1 MTREE
6 RIVAES
12 ERTVKAVEGGGPAD
26 DWCDAC
32 DAPTPMLT
40 LEMAASVACVGNGAI
55 RYWMDNSEFHY
66 HQTQTG
72 HFRVCSRSFLDHLKR
87 LNFMPRQRSRGNS
100 PNLADAEDHAGSN
113 NPDAQFSLFEGG

>member
-1 MTREE
+1 MNREV
-6 RIVAES
+6 RIVVES
-12 ERTVKAVEGGGPAD
+12 EQTVEVVDAGGVVD

-66 HQTQTG
+66 HQAQTG
-72 HFRVCSRSFLDHLKR
+72 DFRICSRSFLNHLKR
-87 LNFMPRQRSRGNS
+87 LNFLPRQRRRRNS
-100 PNLADAEDHAGSN
+100 LI
-113 NPDAQFSLFEGG
+113 EGG